1 MDRRQPWIGF
11 GLAAALIA
19 AAAPVVAHA
28 APGRTA
34 GSCSEAVVVERHY
47 GQPHA
52 SASGRGV
59 DEVYLSLSNG
69 QHLDGPA
76 DLGTTGFFWDYTPG
90 HKVGI
95 CVEALHPS
103 RLRVEDRM
111 TGSSFLAHPSAAT
124 PSGS

>member
-1 MDRRQPWIGF
+1 MDRRHTWIGV
-11 GLAAALIA
+11 GLVAALTA
-19 AAAPVVAHA
+19 ASASAVAHA
-28 APGRTA
+28 APGKTV

-52 SASGRGV
+52 SASGRG
-59 DEVYLSLSNG
+59 EGEIYLSLSDG
-69 QHLDGPA
+69 QHLEGPA

-103 RLRVEDRM
+103 RLRVEDHI
-111 TGSSFLAHPSAAT
+111 TGSSFMAHPSGGK

>member
-1 MDRRQPWIGF
+1 
-11 GLAAALIA
+11 
-19 AAAPVVAHA
+19 
-28 APGRTA
+28 
-34 GSCSEAVVVERHY
+34 
-47 GQPHA
+47 
-52 SASGRGV
+52 V